1 MINRDGRTHRPHPA
15 IEKTLD
21 FAEKIV
27 TLAVVWAMVPLIL
40 YSAHRYNNINK
51 DGRRKNEKNTR

>member
-1 MINRDGRTHRPHPA
+1 MIDRDRRYRRPPPV

-27 TLAVVWAMVPLIL
+27 TLSIVFAMVPLIL
-40 YSAHRYNNINK
+40 YSAHRYNKINHGSKNAK
-51 DGRRKNEKNTR
+51 DSRK